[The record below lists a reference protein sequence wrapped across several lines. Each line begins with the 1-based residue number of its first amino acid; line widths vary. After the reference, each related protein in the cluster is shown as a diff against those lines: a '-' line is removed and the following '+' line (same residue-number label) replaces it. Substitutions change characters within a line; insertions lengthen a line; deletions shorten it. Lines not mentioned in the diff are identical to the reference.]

1 MEPRRG
7 DLDLCKVIV
16 SVIILLFQ
24 LYFDFSLPCVL
35 EVDFEK
41 HMRGICLIM
50 LELDVLLNQCLYSLA
65 WYYILQLISYHCTNQ
80 AHQLAQLKKYSFYYI
95 IVHFLH
101 LHTIKLS
108 VSVITFPMSLNIEL
122 INVMCPLGSSPF
134 QMNFK
139 KYCLFIIFFHFSLFV
154 LYFILRCPKIL
165 FCF

>member
-50 LELDVLLNQCLYSLA
+50 LDLDVLLN
-65 WYYILQLISYHCTNQ
+65 
-80 AHQLAQLKKYSFYYI
+80 
-95 IVHFLH
+95 
-101 LHTIKLS
+101 
-108 VSVITFPMSLNIEL
+108 
-122 INVMCPLGSSPF
+122 
-134 QMNFK
+134 
-139 KYCLFIIFFHFSLFV
+139 
-154 LYFILRCPKIL
+154 
-165 FCF
+165 